1 VTAYRE
7 NRGYFKEIVEIEEL
21 EEFRLLRSSRPGT
34 TPDKGVC
41 QDKNPRILHNY
52 G

>member
-1 VTAYRE
+1 MYVEQRLFFE
-7 NRGYFKEIVEIEEL
+7 EIAGIEEL
-21 EEFRLLRSSRPGT
+21 EEFRLLGSSRPGT
-34 TPDKGVC
+34 ALDEGVC

>member
-1 VTAYRE
+1 MQ
-7 NRGYFKEIVEIEEL
+7 NRGCFEETAEIEEL
-21 EEFRLLRSSRPGT
+21 EEFRLLGSSRPET
-34 TPDKGVC
+34 APDKGVC